1 MMKYEYI
8 RLVNQEMIMR
18 NLLGL
23 SFLFAAPILAEA
35 ELPKE
40 APKLIERRELCEHFR
55 QEPWPEGPSVE
66 ESERRDF
73 IVNQIKQF
81 CPDSDSDKAAQTL
94 SRKYRNEQTVIDT
107 FGDVEW
113 KQ

>member
-1 MMKYEYI
+1 MKYGNT

-18 NLLGL
+18 NLLAL
-23 SFLFAAPILAEA
+23 FFLLATSMLAAA

-40 APKLIERRELCEHFR
+40 VLKLIERRELCEHFR
-55 QEPWPEGPSVE
+55 QEPWPEGTTIE
-66 ESERRDF
+66 ESKRRDF

-81 CPDSDSDKAAQTL
+81 CTDSDEAAQKL
-94 SRKYRNEQTVIDT
+94 RRKYRNEQAVIEQLDR

>member
-1 MMKYEYI
+1 
-8 RLVNQEMIMR
+8 MR
-18 NLLGL
+18 NMLALFFLL
-23 SFLFAAPILAEA
+23 AASMLAAA

-40 APKLIERRELCEHFR
+40 VTAFIERRELCEHFR
-55 QEPWPEGPSVE
+55 QEPWPEGTSIE

-81 CPDSDSDKAAQTL
+81 CTDSYKAAQKL
-94 SRKYRNEQTVIDT
+94 RRKYRNERAVIEKLDAL
-107 FGDVEW
+107 GDVEW

>member
-1 MMKYEYI
+1 
-8 RLVNQEMIMR
+8 MR
-18 NLLGL
+18 NILALFFLL
-23 SFLFAAPILAEA
+23 ATPILAAA

-40 APKLIERRELCEHFR
+40 VLKLIEQRELCEHFR
-55 QEPWPEGPSVE
+55 QEPWPEGMSIE

-81 CPDSDSDKAAQTL
+81 CTDFYEASQKL
-94 SRKYRNEQTVIDT
+94 RRKYRNEHAVIEKLDKL
-107 FGDVEW
+107 GDVDW